1 MNIKYFFKVALFT
14 LSILLISCS
23 VTEEAPVV
31 IEETKSEVAEE
42 VKSEVSE
49 EKLNVLATTPMIGD
63 YVKEVGGDN
72 INLTILMPPEANP
85 HTYDPSPQDAGKIAD
100 ADLIFYVGL
109 KYEPAGLIKLLENSS
124 SGEEVLV
131 EIGEGVN
138 PIEFKEGGHEGH
150 DDHDEHEGHDDHD
163 EHDEHD
169 EDKDHDEHEGHDDHD
184 EHDEHDE
191 DKDHDEHEGHDDHDE
206 HEGHEGHEG
215 HDHGLYDPHFWF
227 DPMRVAMAAE
237 LIKDKLIEFDSAN
250 KSEYES
256 SANTYIS
263 ELNDLD
269 KSVSDLIDTVPA
281 KNRNLI
287 TTHESLGYLE
297 SRYGIKILTTII
309 PSLDSANE
317 ISPSQLVNVI
327 DMIKDNNIGVIFVE
341 SEAPSV
347 YSETI
352 SSEAGIDLV
361 TGLWVETLKENQ
373 SYSEFLMSNVELIV
387 ENLDHEEHDHHDDH
401 DDHDDHEDHEDH
413 DDHDDHDDH
422 EGEK

>member
-49 EKLNVLATTPMIGD
+49 EKLNVLATTPMIGA

-150 DDHDEHEGHDDHD
+150 DDHDEH
-163 EHDEHD
+163 DEHD

-184 EHDEHDE
+184 EHEGHDE

-256 SANTYIS
+256 SASTYIS

-317 ISPSQLVNVI
+317 ISPAQLVNVI
-327 DMIKDNNIGVIFVE
+327 DMIKDNNIGIIFVE

-401 DDHDDHEDHEDH
+401 DDHDDHEDH